1 MFQMFQHT
9 AARRRL
15 LFKQSERVA
24 RWAVSTHSRPKAA
37 AQLVGKILNG
47 SVVSTHSRPKAAATV
62 IVNVAIDNLVST
74 HSRPKAAAGHHKSS
88 CRVGKSFNTQPP
100 EGGCAMYINDD
111 VQYMRVST
119 HSRPKAAATIAIIT
133 RRFTLSFNTQPPEGG
148 CRRAVKS

>member
-74 HSRPKAAAGHHKSS
+74 HSRPKAAAACMLTYGVMGKFQHTAARRRLHKFMPI
-88 CRVGKSFNTQPP
+88 K
-100 EGGCAMYINDD
+100 GCARY
-111 VQYMRVST
+111 VST
-119 HSRPKAAATIAIIT
+119 HSRPKAAAKI
-133 RRFTLSFNTQPPEGG
+133 
-148 CRRAVKS
+148 